1 MSCSPSQF
9 GLVLFPEAVSLGEEV
24 PCPALVHV
32 PDQGL
37 LASVVVL
44 VLLDQVLE
52 EEQVVCQVVLLL
64 HVSLKPVRDLVE
76 VVLANAA
83 DEAVILQLL
92 LHAVHLVTEGS
103 EGVNDEALNDG
114 QEDECDEEVEGEV
127 EDNPVV
133 LQLVTVWRLDL
144 VPDASARSD
153 SLVEVEDEAGEHVV
167 TLGEGS
173 IKFPSGI

>member
-1 MSCSPSQF
+1 MRQLEKVKKQKALQCSSDF
-9 GLVLFPEAVSLGEEV
+9 NKVYMFTILSLRY
-24 PCPALVHV
+24 
-32 PDQGL
+32 
-37 LASVVVL
+37 S
-44 VLLDQVLE
+44 
-52 EEQVVCQVVLLL
+52 QVVGEVVLLL
-64 HVSLKPVRDLVE
+64 DVDVEAVGDLVE
-76 VVLANAA
+76 VVLADAA
-83 DEAVILQLL
+83 DEAVVLQFLL
-92 LHAVHLVTEGS
+92 DAVHLVTQGS
-103 EGVNDEALNDG
+103 EGINDEALDDG
-114 QEDECDEEVEGEV
+114 EQDESDEEVEGEV